1 MDTLNQGKGHKLIV
15 LSPNRWGGYHN
26 AIMHFLEVRIDFES
40 FLHMDERLEK
50 DDIDRLG
57 WRSITTSDL
66 DVLQAMAYVLYAI
79 KVHSLAAEDAK
90 WPSGVCYFRTVEN
103 MVMLLKAMR
112 QHHTQWD
119 DDDKLRIKYMEE
131 QITPVRRY

>member
-1 MDTLNQGKGHKLIV
+1 M
-15 LSPNRWGGYHN
+15 GGYHN
-26 AIMHFLEVRIDFES
+26 AIMRFLEVRIDFES
-40 FLHMDERLEK
+40 FLRMDERLEK

-66 DVLQAMAYVLYAI
+66 DVLQATAYVLYAI

-112 QHHTQWD
+112 KHHTQWD
-119 DDDKLRIKYMEE
+119 EDDKLRIKYMEE

>member
-1 MDTLNQGKGHKLIV
+1 MDALNQGKGGKLIV
-15 LSPNRWGGYHN
+15 PSPTSWGGYHD
-26 AIMHFLEVRIDFES
+26 ARLRFLEVRIDFES

-57 WRSITTSDL
+57 WRSITTLDL
-66 DVLQAMAYVLYAI
+66 DVLQATAYVLYAI

-90 WPSGVCYFRTVEN
+90 WPSGVCYFRTVEK

-112 QHHTQWD
+112 KQHTQWNE
-119 DDDKLRIKYMEE
+119 DDKLRIKYMEE
-131 QITPVRRY
+131 QITPLRRY

>member
-1 MDTLNQGKGHKLIV
+1 M
-15 LSPNRWGGYHN
+15 R
-26 AIMHFLEVRIDFES
+26 FLEVRIDFES
-40 FLHMDERLEK
+40 FLCTDERLEK

-66 DVLQAMAYVLYAI
+66 DVLQATAYVLYAI

-112 QHHTQWD
+112 KHHTQWD
-119 DDDKLRIKYMEE
+119 EDDKLRIKYMEE
-131 QITPVRRY
+131 QITPLRRY

>member
-1 MDTLNQGKGHKLIV
+1 M
-15 LSPNRWGGYHN
+15 
-26 AIMHFLEVRIDFES
+26 DFEA
-40 FLHMDERLEK
+40 FLHTDERLEK

-66 DVLQAMAYVLYAI
+66 DVLQATAYVLYAI

-103 MVMLLKAMR
+103 MVMLLRAMR
-112 QHHTQWD
+112 RANTHWD
-119 DDDKLRIKYMEE
+119 KDDKLRIKYMEE
-131 QITPVRRY
+131 QITPRRC

>member
-1 MDTLNQGKGHKLIV
+1 MYHPQPGGGGHHDAIV
-15 LSPNRWGGYHN
+15 R
-26 AIMHFLEVRIDFES
+26 FLEVRIDFES
-40 FLHMDERLEK
+40 FLRVDECLEK

-90 WPSGVCYFRTVEN
+90 
-103 MVMLLKAMR
+103 
-112 QHHTQWD
+112 
-119 DDDKLRIKYMEE
+119 
-131 QITPVRRY
+131 

>member
-1 MDTLNQGKGHKLIV
+1 M
-15 LSPNRWGGYHN
+15 R
-26 AIMHFLEVRIDFES
+26 FLKVRIDFES
-40 FLHMDERLEK
+40 FLRMDERLEK
-50 DDIDRLG
+50 DDIGRLG

-66 DVLQAMAYVLYAI
+66 DLLQATAYVLYAI

-90 WPSGVCYFRTVEN
+90 WPSGVCYFRAVEN

-112 QHHTQWD
+112 KHHTQCD